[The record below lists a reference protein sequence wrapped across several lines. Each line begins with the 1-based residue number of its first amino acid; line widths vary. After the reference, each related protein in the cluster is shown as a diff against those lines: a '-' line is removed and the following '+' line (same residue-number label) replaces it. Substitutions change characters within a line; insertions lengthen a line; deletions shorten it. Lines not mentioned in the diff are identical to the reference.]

1 MKIFR
6 RTLALTLLLTLSV
19 AMSADPA
26 IKNRPK
32 VGLVFAG
39 GGAKGAA
46 HIGVLQYLEEQGI
59 PVDYVTGTSMG
70 SIIGGLYSLGYAPA
84 QIDSLISEVDWG
96 YYLSNGSGRKYSY
109 FWDKYY
115 QERFPLNIPFS
126 LNQDN
131 SYDEE
136 MTRINEERLRNS
148 GELVNQ
154 TQNSPLLRSLASGL
168 VNGDNLVNLFNDL
181 CVGYQDSIDFNNL
194 PIPYACVA
202 TDMLHGE
209 EVVLR
214 SGKIAYAM
222 RSSMA
227 IPIFF
232 APVQYGDRLLVDGGM
247 VNNFPTDVCRE
258 MGADII
264 IGVELNEGFRADQSD
279 VNSMPGLL
287 GQLFKIVTSGRNAEN
302 RKLCD
307 IYIRPDVSGFGMM
320 SFDAEAVDSLILRG
334 YKAAESMAAQ
344 IEEIKSLVGTSG
356 KQLNATPARTL
367 NSSPLHIYTLS
378 FTGLDKDEADWLQKK
393 WPVPTDREI
402 DAEELRGIIRC
413 YKGTGFYSAVDYS
426 VTDVP
431 GMDNRQH
438 LTVEIVKKPAST
450 FKMGMW
456 MDTEEAVAIG
466 TRMGLGEKKLSGLNG
481 SVTTR
486 LGYNPYIVGELVYS
500 AVGLFDI
507 NINATVG
514 YQSYSPK
521 LCGVILQNLRAV
533 ETKMNLFLSE
543 YYSRNQS
550 IQGGLYYQSY
560 NFNKNFKEIDL
571 ANGQKSI
578 QAGVYLNYSFN
589 NQNAPQLATDG
600 GMFNLDARY
609 AFFANT
615 VRNVN
620 SWLQNKTDGNFA
632 SLSFSAL
639 WNITP
644 GNGAVTVIPQVF
656 YRRMFNQPTT
666 FLDNNYVGGFRT
678 GRYVEQ
684 QIPFAGING
693 LEYMEWP
700 TLGVARIDLRTR
712 LAKNH
717 YVTGIFN
724 YLRNDKD
731 LFRTS
736 DSLCQVMGAA
746 VQYTISTPIGPF
758 DLAVQWTDA
767 YINKYKWSFAA
778 SFGYYF

>member
-1 MKIFR
+1 M
-6 RTLALTLLLTLSV
+6 LTLSV
-19 AMSADPA
+19 AMSADPV
-26 IKNRPK
+26 IKNRPT

-70 SIIGGLYSLGYAPA
+70 SIIGGLYSLGYSPA
-84 QIDSLISEVDWG
+84 QIDSLISEADWG
-96 YYLSNGSGRKYSY
+96 FYLSNGAGRKYSY
-109 FWDKYY
+109 YWDKYY

-126 LNQDN
+126 LSSEN
-131 SYDEE
+131 SFDEE
-136 MTRINEERLRNS
+136 LTRINEERLRNS

-154 TQNSPLLRSLASGL
+154 TQNSQLLRSLASGL
-168 VNGDNLVNLFNDL
+168 VDGDNLMNLFNDL
-181 CVGYQDSIDFNNL
+181 CVGYQDSIDFNDL

-214 SGKIAYAM
+214 SGKMAYAM

-232 APVQYGDRLLVDGGM
+232 APVKYGDRLLVDGGM

-264 IGVELNEGFRADQSD
+264 IGIELNEGFRANQND

-307 IYIRPDVSGFGMM
+307 IYIRPDVTGFGMM
-320 SFDAEAVDSLILRG
+320 SFDAKAVDSLILRG
-334 YKAAESMAAQ
+334 YKAAEAMADQ
-344 IEEIKSLVGTSG
+344 IDEIKSLVGTSG
-356 KQLNATPARTL
+356 KKLNAPPAHTL
-367 NSSPLHIYTLS
+367 NSRPLRIDTIS
-378 FTGLDKDEADWLQKK
+378 FIGLDKAEADWLQKK
-393 WPVPTDREI
+393 WPIPTDREI
-402 DAEELRGIIRC
+402 DAEELKRIIRC
-413 YKGTGFYSAVDYS
+413 YKGTGFYNAVDYS

-431 GMDNRQH
+431 GTDNEQH
-438 LTVEIVKKPAST
+438 LTVELSKKPAST

-456 MDTEEAVAIG
+456 ADTEEAVAIG
-466 TRMGLGEKKLSGLNG
+466 TRLGLGEKRLSGWNG

-486 LGYNPYIVGELVYS
+486 LSYNPYLKGELIYS

-507 NINATVG
+507 NLNAHVG
-514 YQSYSPK
+514 YQSYSPRFH
-521 LCGVILQNLRAV
+521 GEIQQNFRAV
-533 ETKMNLFLSE
+533 ETKVNLFLSE
-543 YYSRNQS
+543 YYSRNHS
-550 IQGGLYYQSY
+550 IMGGLYYQGY
-560 NFNKNFKEIDL
+560 NFNKNFEEIDL
-571 ANGQKSI
+571 ANGQRSK
-578 QAGVYLNYSFN
+578 QAGIFLNYSFN

-609 AFFANT
+609 AFYANS

-620 SWLQNKTDGNFA
+620 SWLQKKPDGNFA

-644 GNGAVTVIPQVF
+644 GNGPVTIIPQVF
-656 YRRMFNQPTT
+656 YRRMFNQPTI
-666 FLDNNYVGGFRT
+666 FLDNNYAGGFRA
-678 GRYVEQ
+678 GRYVYQ
-684 QIPFAGING
+684 QIPFVGFNG
-693 LEYMEWP
+693 LEYMECP
-700 TLGVARIDLRTR
+700 TLGVARIDTR
-712 LAKNH
+712 VQIAKGH
-717 YVTGIFN
+717 YLTGIFN
-724 YLRNDKD
+724 YLRNDND

-736 DSLCQVMGAA
+736 DSLCQAWGAA
-746 VQYTISTPIGPF
+746 MQYTISTLTGPL
-758 DLAVQWTDA
+758 DLAIHWTDA
-767 YINKYKWSFAA
+767 YINRNKWGFTA

>member
-6 RTLALTLLLTLSV
+6 KILAFSFLLTLSV

-26 IKNRPK
+26 IKNRPT

-46 HIGVLQYLEEQGI
+46 HIGVLQYLEDQGI

-109 FWDKYY
+109 YWDKYY

-126 LNQDN
+126 LNSDN
-131 SYDEE
+131 SDNEE
-136 MTRINEERLRNS
+136 LTKINEERLKNS

-154 TQNSPLLRSLASGL
+154 TQNSPLMRSLASGL

-181 CVGYQDSIDFNNL
+181 CVGYQDSIDFNDL

-214 SGKIAYAM
+214 SGKMAYAM

-264 IGVELNEGFRADQSD
+264 IGVELNEGFRADQND

-356 KQLNATPARTL
+356 KQLNAAPARTL
-367 NSSPLHIYTLS
+367 NSRPLRIDTIS
-378 FTGLDKDEADWLQKK
+378 FIGLDKEEADWLLKK

-402 DAEELRGIIRC
+402 DAEELKNIIRC
-413 YKGTGFYSAVDYS
+413 YKGTGFYRAVDYS

-431 GMDNRQH
+431 GTDNRQH
-438 LTVEIVKKPAST
+438 LTVEITKKPAST

-456 MDTEEAVAIG
+456 ADTEEAVAIG
-466 TRMGLGEKKLSGLNG
+466 TRLGFREKKLSGWNG

-486 LGYNPYIVGELVYS
+486 FSYNPYIEGELIYS
-500 AVGLFDI
+500 AVGVFDV
-507 NINATVG
+507 NLNAHVG
-514 YQSYSPK
+514 YQSYSPRNYGD
-521 LCGVILQNLRAV
+521 LFQNFRAV
-533 ETKMNLFLSE
+533 ETEFKMFLSE
-543 YYSRNQS
+543 YYSRFQA
-550 IQGGLYYQSY
+550 IQGGLYYQSR
-560 NFNKNFKEIDL
+560 NFNKVYGEINLMDGVR
-571 ANGQKSI
+571 ARR
-578 QAGVYLNYSFN
+578 AGIFLNYTFN
-589 NQNAPQLATDG
+589 NQNKSQLATHG
-600 GMFNLDARY
+600 GMLNLDARY
-609 AFFANT
+609 AFYSESDG
-615 VRNVN
+615 NVDPALHSN
-620 SWLQNKTDGNFA
+620 PNGNFA
-632 SLSFSAL
+632 SVSFSAL

-644 GNGAVTVIPQVF
+644 GNGPVTIIPQIY
-656 YRRMFNQPTT
+656 YRRLFNQPEAS
-666 FLDNNYVGGFRT
+666 LDNNFAGGFRA
-678 GRYVEQ
+678 GRYVDQ
-684 QIPFAGING
+684 QIPFAGFNG
-693 LEYMEWP
+693 LEHMEWP
-700 TLGVARIDLRTR
+700 TLGVARMDICTH
-712 LAKNH
+712 LAKKH
-717 YVTGIFN
+717 YLTGIFN
-724 YLRNDKD
+724 YLRNDND

-736 DSLCQVMGAA
+736 ESFRQALGAA
-746 VQYTISTPIGPF
+746 VQYTISTPIGPL

-767 YINKYKWSFAA
+767 YINRNKWSFYA

>member
-1 MKIFR
+1 MNVLQK
-6 RTLALTLLLTLSV
+6 TVALFLVLTLSV
-19 AMSADPA
+19 SMSAEPA
-26 IKNRPK
+26 IKNRPT

-70 SIIGGLYSLGYAPA
+70 SIIGGLYSLGYSPA
-84 QIDSLISEVDWG
+84 QIDSLISEADWG

-109 FWDKYY
+109 YWDKYY
-115 QERFPLNIPFS
+115 QERYPLNIPFS
-126 LNQDN
+126 FSSDN
-131 SYDEE
+131 SINEE
-136 MTRINEERLRNS
+136 LTRINEERLRNS

-154 TQNSPLLRSLASGL
+154 TQSSSLMRSLASGL

-181 CVGYQDSIDFNNL
+181 CIGYQDSIDFNDL

-214 SGKIAYAM
+214 SGKMAYAM

-264 IGVELNEGFRADQSD
+264 IGIELNEGFRANQSD

-307 IYIRPDVSGFGMM
+307 IYIRPDVTGFGIM
-320 SFDAEAVDSLILRG
+320 SFDSESVDSLIQRG

-344 IEEIKSLVGTSG
+344 IKEIKSLVGTSG
-356 KQLNATPARTL
+356 KQLQAPPARTL
-367 NSSPLHIYTLS
+367 NSRPLRIDTVS
-378 FTGLDKDEADWLQKK
+378 FIGLDKEEADWLQKK

-402 DAEELRGIIRC
+402 DAEELKNIIRC

-426 VTDVP
+426 ITDVP
-431 GMDNRQH
+431 GTDNRQH
-438 LTVEIVKKPAST
+438 LTVEISKKPAST

-456 MDTEEAVAIG
+456 ADTEEAVALGI
-466 TRMGLGEKKLSGLNG
+466 RLGLGEKRLSGWNG
-481 SVTTR
+481 SLSMR
-486 LGYNPYIVGELVYS
+486 LSYNPQIEGKLIYS

-507 NINATVG
+507 NINAHVG
-514 YQSYSPK
+514 YQSFLPRVY
-521 LCGVILQNLRAV
+521 GEIQRNFRAV
-533 ETKMNLFLSE
+533 ETGVNLFFSE
-543 YYSRNQS
+543 YYSRNHS
-550 IQGGLYYQSY
+550 IQGGLYYRSY
-560 NFNKNFKEIDL
+560 NFNKNYEEIDL
-571 ANGQKSI
+571 MSGQKSR
-578 QAGVYLNYSFN
+578 QAGIFMNYSFN
-589 NQNAPQLATDG
+589 NQNKPQLATDG
-600 GMFNLDARY
+600 GIFNLDAKY
-609 AFFANT
+609 AFFSNS
-615 VRNVN
+615 VGNED
-620 SWLQNKTDGNFA
+620 SWLHANPNDNFA
-632 SLSFSAL
+632 SISFSAL

-644 GNGAVTVIPQVF
+644 GSGPVTIIPQVF

-666 FLDNNYVGGFRT
+666 SLDNNYAGGFRA
-678 GRYVEQ
+678 GRFVEQ
-684 QIPFAGING
+684 QIPFVGFNG

-700 TLGVARIDLRTR
+700 VLGVARIDARVQME
-712 LAKNH
+712 KKH
-717 YVTGIFN
+717 YLTCIFN
-724 YLRNDKD
+724 YLRNGSD

-736 DSLCQVMGAA
+736 DSLCQAMGAA
-746 VQYTISTPIGPF
+746 MQYTFSTRTGPIN
-758 DLAVQWTDA
+758 LAVHWTDA
-767 YINKYKWSFAA
+767 YINRNKFGFTA